1 MIIFQFLIGQ
11 IFAGQLK
18 VTINPDAS
26 WSLSGPK
33 GFQLESGTYMLH
45 RHGTFFHTDDQSLTV
60 EMVTDNRTG
69 SDNLGE
75 YVEHV
80 FQFKT
85 AGRDQSVVPRT
96 KENFC
101 PMEFNHG
108 HGRVK
113 FPSAEKLSTV
123 YNTIVTIAYCTYTN
137 IMYKIRS
144 GSGNS
149 RIYSKLRKPR
159 SINNGPTFLSTLDWN
174 GR

>member
-26 WSLSGPK
+26 WSLIGPK

-75 YVEHV
+75 YVEHA

-85 AGRDQSVVPRT
+85 AGREPKGIV
-96 KENFC
+96 C
-101 PMEFNHG
+101 PVKFNHG
-108 HGRVK
+108 QQR
-113 FPSAEKLSTV
+113 SCTV
-123 YNTIVTIAYCTYTN
+123 E
-137 IMYKIRS
+137 YKQ
-144 GSGNS
+144 N
-149 RIYSKLRKPR
+149 
-159 SINNGPTFLSTLDWN
+159 
-174 GR
+174 